1 MRKQLDFMNEKIKQ
15 YSKGYKRGHDIGS
28 QNKRQ
33 ILIEKIDKKIEQLE
47 NVKSEFK
54 NYMLEDEF
62 AEKEEKKFWSNEIT
76 TLIMQQRMLRSFKDE
91 LYKYTEV
98 LKNKIEI
105 DYNDI
110 EED

>member
-1 MRKQLDFMNEKIKQ
+1 MRKQINFMNEKIKQ
-15 YSKGYKRGHDIGS
+15 YSRGYKRGHDIGS
-28 QNKRQ
+28 QNEKQ
-33 ILIEKIDKKIEQLE
+33 ILIEKIDKKIEILE
-47 NVKSEFK
+47 DIKSEFK

-62 AEKEEKKFWSNEIT
+62 ANKEEKKFWSNEIA

-91 LYKYTEV
+91 LYKDIEIF
-98 LKNKIEI
+98 KNKIEI

>member
-28 QNKRQ
+28 QNERQ
-33 ILIEKIDKKIEQLE
+33 ILIEKIDKKIEKLE
-47 NVKSEFK
+47 EIKSEFK

-62 AEKEEKKFWSNEIT
+62 AVKEEKKFWSNEIT
-76 TLIMQQRMLRSFKDE
+76 TLIMQQRMLRSFKE
-91 LYKYTEV
+91 EIYKDIEV
-98 LKNKIEI
+98 LKSKIEI
-105 DYNDI
+105 DYTDI